1 MRCCSLAT
9 SVHQL
14 DLCLS
19 SSESISSPSL
29 GFRCG
34 FEAVYIWE
42 CCLHKVADVMSFQP
56 HLSLSP
62 PSAFF
67 PCCLGRGGSPVRPVT
82 AVLLLPQLL
91 KVRGPQRCKE
101 VGPWQEVHSQ
111 RVCSFQNMSSLIEF
125 DLQITTLKAVE
136 IFSISHPCLL
146 SMTFTAPESII
157 KRNFL

>member
-82 AVLLLPQLL
+82 ACAP
-91 KVRGPQRCKE
+91 P
-101 VGPWQEVHSQ
+101 PS
-111 RVCSFQNMSSLIEF
+111 
-125 DLQITTLKAVE
+125 
-136 IFSISHPCLL
+136 
-146 SMTFTAPESII
+146 APESQGTSALQGGGALAGGPQPACMLVPEHVKSDRI
-157 KRNFL
+157 RSANHNTQSC